1 MPSWMTIAGHRK
13 DAEVQFL
20 TSRTAASRDRSR
32 ASSSATLGRESD
44 DDDDEEEEPG
54 VEELVE
60 LFDEEVIDLTGHDPE
75 IGANSLLREGEL
87 SIERYREPSS
97 GATLTC
103 GDFIE
108 VHDVQLGTYEIDFVK
123 IQIIA
128 HGRNGDYNIRG
139 VPFVRTRKLQGQVQ
153 KKVNE
158 ICMMLHVR
166 RQNDGNEL
174 PAIPVSVPS
183 TSIVKKRD
191 VIFTNSIYPEHCCT
205 GSPALSENLRQRR
218 AEQNGSLV
226 CRWKFTIYF
235 TMHKH
240 SRATRPEEEVLERV
254 QLDEVPMPKYRV
266 SNETLCNRW
275 RGGRIKGG
283 SWPQSGTSIIDLESR
298 PLSTDSSS
306 ATQSRRIGQKYTLF
320 DSFSGAGGVS
330 RGAQSAGFKVQYA
343 VDKWA
348 DV

>member
-1 MPSWMTIAGHRK
+1 MTIADSQK
-13 DAEVQFL
+13 DVEVQFL
-20 TSRTAASRDRSR
+20 TSRTAVIRGWSR
-32 ASSSATLGRESD
+32 ASSSVTLGRESD
-44 DDDDEEEEPG
+44 DDDEQQEEEPE
-54 VEELVE
+54 VEELME
-60 LFDEEVIDLTGHDPE
+60 LFDEEVIDLTEHDLE
-75 IGANSLLREGEL
+75 VGANSLLREGEL
-87 SIERYREPSS
+87 PIERYREPSS
-97 GATLTC
+97 GTTLTC

-108 VHDVQLGTYEIDFVK
+108 VHDIQLGTYEIDFVK

-128 HGRNGDYNIRG
+128 RGRNGDYNIRG
-139 VPFVRTRKLQGQVQ
+139 VPFVRTRKLQGSIQ

-158 ICMMLHVR
+158 ICMILHIQ
-166 RQNDGNEL
+166 RQNNGNEL
-174 PAIPVSVPS
+174 PVIPVSVPS

-205 GSPALSENLRQRR
+205 ASPALSKNLRQRR
-218 AEQNGSLV
+218 AEHSGSLV

-235 TMHKH
+235 TMHNQ
-240 SRATRPEEEVLERV
+240 SRVTRPEEEVLERV
-254 QLDEVPMPKYRV
+254 QPAEVTMPKYRV
-266 SNETLCNRW
+266 SDETLSNRW

-283 SWPQSGTSIIDLESR
+283 SWQQNETGIIDLESQQ
-298 PLSTDSSS
+298 LTTGLKST
-306 ATQSRRIGQKYTLF
+306 TKSRRMGQKYTLF

>member
-1 MPSWMTIAGHRK
+1 MTIADHLK

-20 TSRTAASRDRSR
+20 TSRTAASRDWSR

-44 DDDDEEEEPG
+44 DGEEEQTG

-60 LFDEEVIDLTGHDPE
+60 LFDEEVIDLTEQDLG

-97 GATLTC
+97 GTTLTR

-108 VHDVQLGTYEIDFVK
+108 VHDVQLGTYEIDFVQ

-128 HGRNGDYNIRG
+128 RGRNGDYNIRG

-158 ICMMLHVR
+158 ICMILHVQ

-174 PAIPVSVPS
+174 LAIPVSVPS

-191 VIFTNSIYPEHCCT
+191 IIFTNSIYPEHCCT
-205 GSPALSENLRQRR
+205 GNHALSENLRQRR

-235 TMHKH
+235 TMHNR

-254 QLDEVPMPKYRV
+254 QLDEIPMPKYRV

-283 SWPQSGTSIIDLESR
+283 SWPQSGTNIIDLESR
-298 PLSTDSSS
+298 PSSTDS
-306 ATQSRRIGQKYTLF
+306 AAQSRKIGQKYTLF

>member
-1 MPSWMTIAGHRK
+1 MPSWITIADHLK

-20 TSRTAASRDRSR
+20 TSRTAAARDWSR
-32 ASSSATLGRESD
+32 ASSSATLGRESEEGEE
-44 DDDDEEEEPG
+44 DEESG
-54 VEELVE
+54 AEELIE
-60 LFDEEVIDLTGHDPE
+60 LFGEEFIDLTGHDLE
-75 IGANSLLREGEL
+75 IGANSLLRQGEL
-87 SIERYREPSS
+87 PIERYREPSS
-97 GATLTC
+97 GTTLTR

-128 HGRNGDYNIRG
+128 RGRNGDYNIRG
-139 VPFVRTRKLQGQVQ
+139 VPFVRARKLQGQLQ
-153 KKVNE
+153 RKVNE
-158 ICMMLHVR
+158 ICMILHVQ
-166 RQNDGNEL
+166 RQNDGKEL
-174 PAIPVSVPS
+174 PAISVCVPS

-205 GSPALSENLRQRR
+205 GSPALGENLRQRR

-235 TMHKH
+235 TMHNH

-254 QLDEVPMPKYRV
+254 QLDEVPVPKYRV
-266 SNETLCNRW
+266 SDDTLCNRW
-275 RGGRIKGG
+275 RGGRLKGG
-283 SWPQSGTSIIDLESR
+283 SWPQSGTNIIDLESR
-298 PLSTDSSS
+298 PLSADSNS
-306 ATQSRRIGQKYTLF
+306 ATQSRRTGQKYTLF